1 MSLNPSERTRNARGS
16 ESGNLDL
23 RGLSPEDARI
33 RAFSGMFKF
42 RPGQRVSVLVDSVAV
57 EKAALQWASESGHRF
72 IRESLTEEDG
82 KSWKSLEIVKMEAR
96 R

>member
-1 MSLNPSERTRNARGS
+1 M
-16 ESGNLDL
+16 
-23 RGLSPEDARI
+23 RGLSPEEART

-42 RPGQRVSVLVDSVAV
+42 RPGQRVSVLVDSEAV
-57 EKAALQWASESGHRF
+57 EKAARQWASESGHRF
-72 IRESLTEEDG
+72 IREFATEENG